1 MEFSIDINALHKA
14 IKVLGI
20 VVRTNSTDTTDVVGK
35 ILIET
40 INDSVVFVCNNG
52 ITAISFTTMDT
63 EIVAPGAIAIEYSKI
78 KTFISSYK
86 PWNGES
92 GVNNFKFITKDR
104 NTKIMVDNKHSNGK
118 ISKGELK
125 LTNFNSILVTKLPIF
140 NEVSFTLNS
149 TVFKTA
155 TNKIL
160 YAINPQADSS
170 QPILQGMNIQFDKDN
185 IVFVGSNGIVLSEY
199 QVKNNSDYNEGSITL
214 QYDFIMGL
222 RRLITEDIQLLWDIK
237 GNKAS
242 VTFDGIIY
250 VGRKIIGHEY
260 PEYKPVLEKYTD
272 YINLSKEFLM
282 DTLNPFID
290 VLDAEDNFRLTIE
303 IKDKLMKIYNNQAM
317 VESDLDIAGG
327 LDFTIDLNGKLL
339 IQTIDSIKDNYIL
352 FKFSNSNG
360 FAIFDSST
368 YNNQKS
374 LISSIKK
381 R

>member
-1 MEFSIDINALHKA
+1 MEFSISIEPLHRA

-20 VVRTNSTDTTDVVGK
+20 VVRTNTTDTVDAVGK

-40 INDSVVFVCNNG
+40 VDSNVVFTCNNG
-52 ITAISFTTMDT
+52 ITAVSFTTSDV
-63 EIVAPGAIAIEYSKI
+63 EILSSGSIAIEYNKI
-78 KTFISSYK
+78 KTFVSSYK

-92 GVNNFKFITKDR
+92 GVSNFTFITKDR
-104 NTKIMVDNKHSNGK
+104 NTKIMVDNKCSNGA
-118 ISKGELK
+118 ISKSELR
-125 LTNFNSILVTKLPIF
+125 LTNFNSALIIKLPIF
-140 NEVSFTLNS
+140 NEVSFAMNS
-149 TVFKTA
+149 TIFKTA

-160 YAINPQADSS
+160 YAINPQVDSS
-170 QPILQGMNIQFDKDN
+170 QPILQGMNIQFNKEN
-185 IVFVGSNGIVLSEY
+185 IFFVGSNGIVLSEY
-199 QVKNNSDYNEGSITL
+199 QIKNTNNCVEGNLTL

-222 RRLITEDIQLLWDIK
+222 RRLITQDVQLLWDIN
-237 GNKAS
+237 GNKVS

-250 VGRKIIGHEY
+250 VGRKIIGHEF
-260 PEYKPVLEKYTD
+260 PEYKSVLDKYTD

-282 DTLNPFID
+282 GTLNPFMD
-290 VLDAEDNFRLTIE
+290 VLDSDDNFRITVE
-303 IKDKLMKIYNNQAM
+303 IKDKLMKIYNNQAI
-317 VESDLDIAGG
+317 VESELDIAGG

-339 IQTIDSIKDNYIL
+339 IQTVDAIKDNYIL

-368 YNNQKS
+368 FNNQKA